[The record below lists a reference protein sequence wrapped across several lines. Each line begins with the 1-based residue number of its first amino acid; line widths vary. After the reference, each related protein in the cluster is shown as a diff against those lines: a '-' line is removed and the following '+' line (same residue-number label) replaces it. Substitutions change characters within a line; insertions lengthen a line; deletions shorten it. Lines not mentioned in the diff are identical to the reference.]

1 MPSHSPRANITVLSL
16 VAVLLAGAA
25 FSSAAIAADRDRDR
39 MSDRWERKYELNPR
53 SAKDAGRDPDRDG
66 LRNRRE
72 ARAKTNPRRKDTD
85 RDGLRDRFELRRS
98 HTNPRRRDTDRDGM
112 KDGFEVRHGLDP
124 RNPADAAQDP
134 DRRADLTPGTPPS
147 GPGGGLDT
155 VRPASP
161 VGPTGLLTI
170 RLSTDSTGQ
179 QANSASGA
187 NSVSADGRYVVFTSR
202 ATNLVPGDTDPSGV
216 FIKDAHTG
224 TVTRV
229 NKNAYGEPSNQ
240 PAFDPVMSADG
251 RYVAFRSNADNLI
264 AGDTPNS
271 TDIFVKD
278 VLTGT
283 ITRVSEAADGGVPI
297 GYGPFSPSISVDGRY
312 VSFQAGGD
320 IFVRDTHAGT
330 LTRVS
335 TGSHQSAL
343 SADGRYVAFE
353 SAADN
358 LVPGDTNGR
367 RDVFVKD
374 THTGSTTRVSVSS
387 TGTQATHSP
396 STLKAMTPD
405 GRYVV
410 LVAKDALVPG
420 DTNGVADVFVSDT
433 HTGTSHASP
442 PPRAGPRPAAIRGT
456 TTSHRTT
463 TTPRRPASRLT
474 GATWRSPRT
483 RPIWCRATPT
493 PRWTCS
499 SKTSTPAA
507 RHEQTWASAA
517 PRQTARGSTSGIPTG
532 LCSAATAATSC
543 SARWPS
549 TWCPATPTAHRTC
562 SASPDP
568 DVSGKRPDFTTV

>member
-1 MPSHSPRANITVLSL
+1 MPSRSPRANITVLSL

-161 VGPTGLLTI
+161 VGPTGPLTI

-433 HTGTSHASP
+433 HTGTLTRVSTAAGGAEASGHPWDYHVSPDNYYAEEASISADGRYVAFTSHATNLVP
-442 PPRAGPRPAAIRGT
+442 GDTNAKMDVFVKDVHT
-456 TTSHRTT
+456 
-463 TTPRRPASRLT
+463 
-474 GATWRSPRT
+474 
-483 RPIWCRATPT
+483 
-493 PRWTCS
+493 
-499 SKTSTPAA
+499 
-507 RHEQTWASAA
+507 
-517 PRQTARGSTSGIPTG
+517 GSTTRANVGVGGAQADGPGKHIGHSYGPLLSSDGRYLVFSSVAINLVPGDTNG
-532 LCSAATAATSC
+532 TQDVFRV
-543 SARWPS
+543 ARP
-549 TWCPATPTAHRTC
+549 
-562 SASPDP
+562 
-568 DVSGKRPDFTTV
+568 